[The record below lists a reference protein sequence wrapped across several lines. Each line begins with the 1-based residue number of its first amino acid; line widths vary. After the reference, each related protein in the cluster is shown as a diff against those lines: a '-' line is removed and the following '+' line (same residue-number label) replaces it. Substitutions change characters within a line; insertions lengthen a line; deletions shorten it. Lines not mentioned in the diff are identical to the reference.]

1 MKECIFIGLKNRLF
15 QILAR
20 VSPGASSM
28 RVLLH
33 KWRGVRMGKEVWIG
47 YDTIIETA
55 HPYFVCI
62 GNNVTIGMRVI
73 IIAHFDYDKSTNMN
87 KDMNNISIIIEDDT
101 FIGPGT
107 IILPNVTI
115 GHGAVVTAGSVVTRS
130 IPPMT
135 MVQGNPAKPIA
146 TCGVPL
152 TTSTPMSEF
161 KKKLKPL
168 RKNQSKDISMS

>member
-55 HPYFVCI
+55 KPRWVFI
-62 GNNVTIGMRVI
+62 GNNVIISMRNT
-73 IIAHFDYDKSTNMN
+73 IIAHWETLKPSEDEK
-87 KDMNNISIIIEDDT
+87 KDFISVRIEDKA

-115 GHGAVVTAGSVVTRS
+115 GEGAVVTAGSVVSRS

-146 TCGVPL
+146 ICGIPL
-152 TTSTPMSEF
+152 TIKTPMEEF
-161 KKKLKPL
+161 VRNLKPV
-168 RKNQSKDISMS
+168 RK